1 MDTAAPPTLDR
12 RTWAVP
18 LVSGLILVALA
29 VGLGAWIF
37 VRGNEPFDI
46 DAEWNI
52 LLAGWSSPVVTGF
65 SQFMNVVGAGW
76 FSIAVVPLGGA
87 LLMILLRRPWGAL
100 FLVLSLAAS
109 AAGVQVLKQTFG
121 RARPEDILVI
131 SDYGSYP
138 SGHAGNAATV
148 AAIAVVLFPRLWVG
162 IVGAAWMLLMAFSR
176 TYLHAHWLSDTLGG
190 ALIGAGVTL
199 LLAAAFAVPLARERR
214 RQTDAAAEPASLL

>member
-1 MDTAAPPTLDR
+1 M
-12 RTWAVP
+12 P
-18 LVSGLILVALA
+18 LVAGLILVALA

-46 DAEWNI
+46 DAGWNI

-121 RARPEDILVI
+121 RARPEDIVVI

-162 IVGAAWMLLMAFSR
+162 IVGATWLLLMAFSR

-199 LLAAAFAVPLARERR
+199 LLAAAFAVPLARERQR
-214 RQTDAAAEPASLL
+214 RTDAAAEPASLL

>member
-1 MDTAAPPTLDR
+1 MDTAPPTPDR
-12 RTWAVP
+12 RAWAVP
-18 LVSGLILVALA
+18 LVTGLILVALA

-46 DAEWNI
+46 DADWNI

-121 RARPEDILVI
+121 RARPEDILVM

-148 AAIAVVLFPRLWVG
+148 ATIAVVLFPRLWVG
-162 IVGAAWMLLMAFSR
+162 IAGAAWVLLMAFSR

-190 ALIGAGVTL
+190 ALLGAGVTL
-199 LLAAAFAVPLARERR
+199 LLAAAFAVPLARERKR
-214 RQTDAAAEPASLL
+214 RADAAVAPASLL

>member
-1 MDTAAPPTLDR
+1 MT
-12 RTWAVP
+12 
-18 LVSGLILVALA
+18 GLILVALA

-46 DAEWNI
+46 DADWNI

-121 RARPEDILVI
+121 RARPEDILVM

-148 AAIAVVLFPRLWVG
+148 ATIAVVLFPRLWVG
-162 IVGAAWMLLMAFSR
+162 IAGAAWVLLMAFSR

-190 ALIGAGVTL
+190 ALLGAGVTL
-199 LLAAAFAVPLARERR
+199 LLAAAFAVPLARERKR
-214 RQTDAAAEPASLL
+214 RADAAVAPASLL